1 MKPKTK
7 KVLTLWSI
15 IGLGGLGFLN
25 ACFSPDLAK
34 ARLLCDGV
42 TRFCPESYACVSGLC
57 VNSGAINDSPDLTIS
72 VPADLAGADL
82 MPSPDMAITPAIG
95 CKDPLSGGTNVSNL
109 NGDLGT
115 VQAYTCPGT
124 FQASSDST
132 KNASSLCAVGYHIC
146 DYGETKTKYSLGTV
160 PCAYVKGYF
169 FIDVKGTWVTT
180 DSNAVCNASPTK
192 PDEFPGFGSCGRK
205 YPTIGDVFFPGTCD
219 GITFFLASQPGNGL
233 AVNAPYNI
241 LAATNTNPGN
251 GVTCCKNW

>member
-1 MKPKTK
+1 MTPRQTL
-7 KVLTLWSI
+7 LTACF
-15 IGLGGLGFLN
+15 GLGIALAGF
-25 ACFSPDLAK
+25 ACFAPDLAK

-42 TRFCPESYACVSGLC
+42 AHFCPESYACVNGVC
-57 VNSGAINDSPDLTIS
+57 VNGGALSDTPDLAVS
-72 VPADLAGADL
+72 VPADLAGIDL
-82 MPSPDMAITPAIG
+82 TPPPDMAVTPAVG
-95 CKDPLSGGTNVSNL
+95 CKDPFNGGTNVSNL

-115 VQAYTCPGT
+115 AQAYTCPGT
-124 FQASSDST
+124 FQASSDPT
-132 KNASSLCAVGYHIC
+132 KNASSLCAAGYHIC

-169 FIDVKGTWVTT
+169 FIDVKGAWVTT
-180 DSNAVCNASPTK
+180 DTNAVCNASPTK

-233 AVNAPYNI
+233 TVNAPYNI